1 MGNGLILE
9 EVVRATDFHLRS
21 NFMSPLRRRMIED
34 MRLRNFSP
42 TTQRSY
48 LHYVADFARH
58 FNASPERLGLD
69 DIRNYQLF
77 LTEQRQLSASSIN
90 TFVSAVQF
98 LYTVTLEMPWGND
111 RFVRMKV
118 PEKLPVVLSEA
129 EVTALFGYVGI
140 LKHRAVLMLCY
151 GAGLRISE
159 AVSLKAAHIDS
170 SRMLIHVEK
179 GKGAKDRYTVLSQT
193 LLEVLRQYWKIQ
205 RPQDYL
211 FPGSRPGTH
220 VQPGTI
226 QEICR
231 DACRLAGIEKRVTP
245 HTLRHSFATHLLENG
260 TDTRAIQV
268 LLGHSRIDT
277 TARHIAVSPH
287 TVSTIV
293 SPLDQPRAAPLRSQK
308 AVKTLRPMRKKA
320 AAG

>member
-1 MGNGLILE
+1 
-9 EVVRATDFHLRS
+9 
-21 NFMSPLRRRMIED
+21 MIED
-34 MRLRNFSP
+34 MRLRNFSAC
-42 TTQRSY
+42 TERSY
-48 LHYVADFARH
+48 VHYVADFARH
-58 FNASPERLGLD
+58 FNTSPENLGLD

-77 LTEQRQLSASSIN
+77 LTEQRQLSPSSIN

-98 LYTVTLEMPWGND
+98 LYTVTLDMPPWGNN

-118 PEKLPVVLSEA
+118 PEKLPVVLSQDQVA
-129 EVTALFGYVGI
+129 ALFRYVGI

-151 GAGLRISE
+151 GSGLRISE
-159 AVSLKAAHIDS
+159 AVSLKAEHIDA
-170 SRMLIHVEK
+170 SRMLIRVEK

-193 LLEVLRQYWKIQ
+193 LLKLLRQYWKIQ
-205 RPQDYL
+205 QPKDYL
-211 FPGSRPGTH
+211 FPGLHAGTH

-231 DACRLAGIEKRVTP
+231 DACRMAGIEKHVTP

-277 TARHIAVSPH
+277 TARYTAVTPQ

-293 SPLDQPRAAPLRSQK
+293 SPLDPPRSRKPVSM
-308 AVKTLRPMRKKA
+308 KTLRPMRKKA
-320 AAG
+320 QANLAAE

>member
-1 MGNGLILE
+1 
-9 EVVRATDFHLRS
+9 
-21 NFMSPLRRRMIED
+21 MIED

-42 TTQRSY
+42 STERSY
-48 LHYVADFARH
+48 IHYVTDFARH
-58 FNASPERLGLD
+58 FNTSPELLGLD
-69 DIRNYQLF
+69 DIRSYQLY
-77 LTEQRQLSASSIN
+77 LTEKRQLSPSSIN

-98 LYTVTLEMPWGND
+98 LYTVTLEMPWGNN

-118 PEKLPVVLSEA
+118 PEKLPAVLSQA
-129 EVTALFGYVGI
+129 EVAALFEYIGI

-159 AVSLKAAHIDS
+159 AVSLRAAHIDS
-170 SRMLIHVEK
+170 SRMLIRIEK

-193 LLEVLRQYWKIQ
+193 QLSVLRRYWKIQ
-205 RPQDYL
+205 RPVDYL

-231 DACRLAGIEKRVTP
+231 DAARMAGIEKRVTP
-245 HTLRHSFATHLLENG
+245 HSLRHSFATHLLENG

-277 TARHIAVSPH
+277 TARYTAVTPR
-287 TVSTIV
+287 TVSAIV
-293 SPLDQPRAAPLRSQK
+293 SPLDYLQAKPSRPQK
-308 AVKTLRPMRKKA
+308 AVPVKTLRPRVRKTEAKQPEQTKA

>member
-1 MGNGLILE
+1 
-9 EVVRATDFHLRS
+9 
-21 NFMSPLRRRMIED
+21 MSPLRRRMIED

-42 TTQRSY
+42 CTERSY
-48 LHYVADFARH
+48 VHYVAEFARH
-58 FNASPERLGLD
+58 YKTSPEHLGLE
-69 DIRNYQLF
+69 DIRSYQLY
-77 LTEQRQLSASSIN
+77 LIEQRQLSASSIN

-98 LYTVTLEMPWGND
+98 LYTVTLEMPWGNS

-118 PEKLPVVLSEA
+118 PEKLPVVLSQA
-129 EVTALFGYVGI
+129 EVTNLFGYIGI
-140 LKHRAVLMLCY
+140 LRHRAVLMLCY
-151 GAGLRISE
+151 GSGLRISE

-193 LLEVLRQYWKIQ
+193 LLNLLRRYWKKE
-205 RPQDYL
+205 RPKDYL
-211 FPGSRPGTH
+211 FPGTHAGTH

-231 DACRLAGIEKRVTP
+231 DACRMAGIEKRVTP

-277 TARHIAVSPH
+277 TARYTAVTPQ

-293 SPLDQPRAAPLRSQK
+293 SPLDLTQAKPLRGK
-308 AVKTLRPMRKKA
+308 KPTPVRTLRPTGRKAEKTKA
-320 AAG
+320 AAS